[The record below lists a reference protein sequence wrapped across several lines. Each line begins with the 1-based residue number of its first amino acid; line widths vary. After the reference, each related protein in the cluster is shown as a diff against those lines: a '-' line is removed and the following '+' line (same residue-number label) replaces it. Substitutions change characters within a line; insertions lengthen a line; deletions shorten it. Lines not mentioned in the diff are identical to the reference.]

1 MCRAAVPALP
11 PHTATTAV
19 DALDA
24 IVTALLVT
32 TLDLTPN
39 DALSVMGYMW
49 ADR

>member
-1 MCRAAVPALP
+1 MCRAAVPGLP
-11 PHTATTAV
+11 PHTASTAV

-39 DALSVMGYMW
+39 DARSVLAYMW
-49 ADR
+49 QQR